1 MFKKWLISLLLIFSC
16 IQPIMAN
23 TDNNNNNNN
32 SNSEETNETN
42 SKNQQENTSDNMDNS
57 DSINNNENF
66 NQSTNNSKIISID
79 GNRNNEQISLSL
91 ELNEID
97 DDNQLIFP
105 EGFQFI
111 NIDSSDN
118 NLTAKV
124 EKNIL
129 TLTEEENNQNNI
141 NEEDNDT
148 PIDLNITGTLNS
160 DNNSPLN
167 FNILYNN
174 QAYPITLVNQGL
186 INNNGMCLSS
196 VSNSENNDEWNILI
210 NDQGVILNNA
220 IVKLNFNKT
229 INLPKL
235 KIYEIED
242 NNDMTLQ
249 NNFNISNNQII
260 LGKINKP
267 YLIKFELPNQNLLL
281 NTSLYDNN
289 KYLDSDFSNSTL
301 IDNSPQIS
309 KNNSYQLVIFSK
321 TNHGKPLANMHY
333 LLENNKGVVINN
345 NLVSDQNG
353 LIELNNLKPGHYSLI
368 SLTKKHH
375 KIDFNLTN
383 NKTLIISFRHHKH
396 HDYLY
401 RYVNKDIKHHHLY
414 KIDKRIFDRGLL
426 KMYDKYHTHEFNNLA
441 FKHLF
446 GNYHRL
452 LNLENPGMLEH
463 MSRLAMYF
471 KPKLIKDDSKVIRH
485 NIIKP
490 IHTDI
495 DDTNDLIKS
504 LIGLGFVTIALLITT
519 LVIHKL
525 NKQK

>member
-23 TDNNNNNNN
+23 TDNNNNV
-32 SNSEETNETN
+32 ETSETN
-42 SKNQQENTSDNMDNS
+42 SEDQQENSVNNNDDNNMNSSESSNQNTNS
-57 DSINNNENF
+57 D
-66 NQSTNNSKIISID
+66 SKIISID
-79 GNRNNEQISLSL
+79 GNRHNEQISLSL
-91 ELNEID
+91 ELNEIND
-97 DDNQLIFP
+97 NNQLIFP

-129 TLTEEENNQNNI
+129 TLTKETNQNNI
-141 NEEDNDT
+141 NEEESDT
-148 PIDLNITGTLNS
+148 PIDLNITGTLDS
-160 DNNSPLN
+160 DNNIPLN

-174 QAYPITLVNQGL
+174 QTYPVTLVNQGL

-196 VSNSENNDEWNILI
+196 VSNSEKNDEWNILI
-210 NDQGVILNNA
+210 NDQGVLLNNA

-235 KIYEIED
+235 KIYQIED

-301 IDNSPQIS
+301 IDNSPQIN
-309 KNNSYQLVIFSK
+309 KNNDYQLVIFSK
-321 TNHGKPLANMHY
+321 TNHGQPLANMHY
-333 LLENNKGVVINN
+333 LLENDKGTVIDN

-368 SLTKKHH
+368 SLSKKHH

-383 NKTLIISFRHHKH
+383 NKALIISFRHHKH

-401 RYVNKDIKHHHLY
+401 QYVNKDTKHHHLY
-414 KIDKRIFDRGLL
+414 KLDKRIFDRGLL
-426 KMYDKYHTHEFNNLA
+426 KMYDKYHTHDFNNLA
-441 FKHLF
+441 IKHLF

-463 MSRLAMYF
+463 MSKLAMYF
-471 KPKLIKDDSKVIRH
+471 KPKLIKDDSKVIKH

-525 NKQK
+525 NKRK